1 VALIM
6 SSVYAAPVLRSTFQ
20 LAAGL
25 GATREKRLWS
35 SGVARWEDYDGQAR
49 LPAPLDRALRC
60 ALAMAQEAHAAGDV
74 ARLAALV
81 PACEHWRLLGEL
93 GSTAAY
99 LDIETSDD
107 AVGFAGISAIGLL
120 DARGPRILLAER
132 DLHLFPEL
140 TCAWQLLVTFNG
152 GAYDVPILRRAFPGW
167 QPPPV
172 HVDLR
177 HVLPRLGQR
186 GTLKHVERSIAPLH
200 LARPPHLAELD
211 GIGAAGLYRRGRAGD
226 RAAWRRFAEYN
237 LYDVIGLRTLAAYAH
252 NTLSERLVE
261 RAPALRAAF
270 SPLPVPGRGD
280 VLYDVSKI
288 LLEL

>member
-1 VALIM
+1 M
-6 SSVYAAPVLRSTFQ
+6 LRSTFQ
-20 LAAGL
+20 LAPGL
-25 GATREKRLWS
+25 GATREKHLWS
-35 SGVARWEDYDGQAR
+35 SGIARWDEYDGQAR
-49 LPAPLDRALRC
+49 LPAALDRTLRS
-60 ALAMAQEAHAAGDV
+60 AIAVAQEADAAGDV

-81 PACEHWRLLGEL
+81 PSGEHWRLLGEL
-93 GSTAAY
+93 APSAAY

-107 AVGFAGISAIGLL
+107 AVAFAGISAIGLL
-120 DARGPRILLAER
+120 DARGPRILLADR

-140 TCAWQLLVTFNG
+140 ACAWRLLVTFNG
-152 GAYDVPILRRAFPGW
+152 GAFDLPVLRRAFPEW

-186 GTLKHVERSIAPLH
+186 GTLKQVERNIGGLH
-200 LARPPHLAELD
+200 LARPRHLAELD
-211 GIGAAGLYRRGRAGD
+211 GIGASGLFRLGRAGD

-252 NTLSERLVE
+252 NALSERLVA
-261 RAPALRAAF
+261 RAPALRAAV

-288 LLEL
+288 LLQL

>member
-1 VALIM
+1 M
-6 SSVYAAPVLRSTFQ
+6 LRSTFQ
-20 LAAGL
+20 LVPGI

-35 SGVARWEDYDGQAR
+35 SGVACWDEYDGQAR
-49 LPAPLDRALRC
+49 LPAALDRSLRR
-60 ALAMAQEAHAAGDV
+60 AIAEAQQAEAAGDV

-81 PACEHWRLLGEL
+81 PSCEHWRLLGEL
-93 GSTAAY
+93 GSSAGY

-107 AVGFAGISAIGLL
+107 AVAFAGISAIGLL

-140 TCAWQLLVTFNG
+140 SCSWQLLVTFNG
-152 GAYDVPILRRAFPGW
+152 GAFDLPILRRAFPGW

-186 GTLKHVERSIAPLH
+186 GTLKQVERNIAALH
-200 LARPPHLAELD
+200 LGRPPHLAELD
-211 GIGAAGLYRRGRAGD
+211 GVGASGLFRLGRAGD

-252 NTLSERLVE
+252 NTLCERLVE
-261 RAPALRAAF
+261 RAPALRSAV

>member
-1 VALIM
+1 MGSAILR
-6 SSVYAAPVLRSTFQ
+6 AVLRSTFQ
-20 LAAGL
+20 LAPGL

-35 SGVARWEDYDGQAR
+35 SGVACWDDYGSQAR
-49 LPAPLDRALRC
+49 LPAALDRTLREAMAL
-60 ALAMAQEAHAAGDV
+60 AQEAHAAGDV

-81 PACEHWRLLGEL
+81 PPCEHWRLLGEL
-93 GSTAAY
+93 APGVAY

-107 AVGFAGISAIGLL
+107 AVEFAGISAIGLL

-132 DLHLFPEL
+132 DLQLLPEL
-140 TCAWQLLVTFNG
+140 SSSWQLLVTFNG
-152 GAYDVPILRRAFPGW
+152 GAFDLPILRRAFPDW

-186 GTLKHVERSIAPLH
+186 GTLKQVERNIAGLH
-200 LARPPHLAELD
+200 LARPPHLAALD
-211 GIGAAGLYRRGRAGD
+211 GAGASGFFRQGRAGD
-226 RAAWRRFAEYN
+226 RAAWRLFAEYN

-252 NTLSERLVE
+252 NTLAERLVE
-261 RAPALRAAF
+261 RAPALRAGF

>member
-1 VALIM
+1 
-6 SSVYAAPVLRSTFQ
+6 VLCSTFQ
-20 LAAGL
+20 LAPGL
-25 GATREKRLWS
+25 GATREKRLWE
-35 SGVARWEDYDGQAR
+35 SGVARWADYDGQVR
-49 LPAPLDRALRC
+49 LPAALDHALRG
-60 ALAMAQEAHAAGDV
+60 AIAAAQEAHAAGDLS
-74 ARLAALV
+74 RLAALV
-81 PACEHWRLLGEL
+81 PSCEHWRLLGEL
-93 GSTAAY
+93 APGAAY

-107 AVGFAGISAIGLL
+107 AVAFAGISAIGLL

-140 TCAWQLLVTFNG
+140 ASAWQLLVTFNG
-152 GAYDVPILRRAFPGW
+152 GAFDLPILRRAFPGW

-186 GTLKHVERSIAPLH
+186 GTLKHVERNIGGLH
-200 LARPPHLAELD
+200 LARPAHLAELD
-211 GIGAAGLYRRGRAGD
+211 GVGASGLYRRGRAGD

-252 NTLSERLVE
+252 NSLCERLVA
-261 RAPALRAAF
+261 RAPALRAF
-270 SPLPVPGRGD
+270 VSPLPVPGRGD